1 MKENYKAFDVVY
13 VDFGKVEF
21 AGEQGGIRPAVIV
34 QNSMGNLHSP
44 TTIVIPFTTQIKH
57 LNQPTHSLIEK
68 GKGKGI
74 MADSMLLGEC
84 LRQVSE
90 KRIKCKLGHLSSL
103 EDKKEI
109 KRVYDANFEAE
120 WEVTI

>member
-34 QNSMGNLHSP
+34 QNSMGNLHSS
-44 TTIVIPFTTQIKH
+44 TTIVIPFTTKIKH
-57 LNQPTHSLIEK
+57 LNQPTHSLIKK
-68 GKGKGI
+68 GKEKGI
-74 MADSMLLGEC
+74 MVDSMLLGEC

-90 KRIKCKLGHLSSL
+90 KRIKEKIGHLYSL
-103 EDKKEI
+103 EDKK
-109 KRVYDANFEAE
+109 KTKMVYDANFASG
-120 WEVTI
+120 WE